1 VEVEGERFTAAHLL
15 VATGSRPFLPP
26 LPGIEH
32 AITSDEALSLPAL
45 PRRLVVVGG
54 GYIGVELACIFHALG
69 TKVSLLLR
77 GGAVLSGFD
86 DDVRAFLTG
95 ELRKRGIDVQVDTV
109 VRDIEKRDG
118 GVSVMT
124 RGGDTL
130 EADHVLYATGRVP
143 KTQDLGLAEAGV
155 KLDARGAVC
164 VDEWSRTSVESLY
177 AVGDVTDRVNLTPV
191 AIAEGRAL
199 VETLFHQ
206 NPTPADHRNV
216 PSAVFSQPPL
226 ACVGLTEREAR
237 ERCGE
242 VDVYVSSFRPL
253 RHTLSG
259 RDERAMLKLVVERA
273 TGRVCGFHMVGADA
287 PELMQGFA
295 VALRCGVTKA
305 QLDST
310 IGIHPTAAEE
320 FVTLREK
327 RPDPE
332 QRLTQERGH
341 AAGVDGTH

>member
-1 VEVEGERFTAAHLL
+1 M
-15 VATGSRPFLPP
+15 
-26 LPGIEH
+26 
-32 AITSDEALSLPAL
+32 
-45 PRRLVVVGG
+45 
-54 GYIGVELACIFHALG
+54 
-69 TKVSLLLR
+69 
-77 GGAVLSGFD
+77 
-86 DDVRAFLTG
+86 
-95 ELRKRGIDVQVDTV
+95 

-118 GVSVMT
+118 GVSVLM
-124 RGGDTL
+124 RGGETL
-130 EADHVLYATGRVP
+130 EADHVLFATGRVP

-164 VDEWSRTSVESLY
+164 VDEWSRSSVESVF

-242 VDVYVSSFRPL
+242 VDVYVSNFRPL

-259 RDERAMLKLVVERA
+259 RSERAMLKLVVERA
-273 TGRVCGFHMVGADA
+273 TGKVCGFHMVGADA

-327 RPDPE
+327 RPGPE
-332 QRLTQERGH
+332 ERLAQERGH
-341 AAGVDGTH
+341 ATGVDGTH